1 MDWIGCSA
9 NYKWAETFWGIG
21 FWGFGVETCTDDG
34 VQASWQG
41 PFLFRNNTSLDFEV
55 CIWVF
60 WGPTT
65 MKKTSNVITNT
76 SSVHKTHPK

>member
-21 FWGFGVETCTDDG
+21 HLGFLVETRTDDG

-41 PFLFRNNTSLDFEV
+41 PFFSE
-55 CIWVF
+55 
-60 WGPTT
+60 
-65 MKKTSNVITNT
+65 ITRPWILRY
-76 SSVHKTHPK
+76 VV